1 MLAKKEFVID
11 ESAWG
16 REFEAK
22 FSDHVYETILKT
34 CQCSLMQADSSA
46 QTILESAKQAIQY
59 EKRKNQLFI
68 RSILQKF
75 TKYEVDR
82 LTSNMAKNFGLSEE
96 DFNLIVSQLKTNET
110 AFFERIFLSHF
121 SECVLY
127 IQKNYSASYDDAYDA
142 TMETM
147 IIFRERLV
155 SHKIRYGNLRY
166 LFTKMATQVFLKDI
180 KAYQSRDVYED
191 DLEEKT
197 MPVDQDDLK
206 TLQKS
211 WPELGEACQGLL
223 KNYFYGKLKL
233 TEIADIEGKTSATV
247 RKQKERCLQRLKVL
261 FTKHSMK
268 Q

>member
-1 MLAKKEFVID
+1 MLAETEFALV
-11 ESAWG
+11 ELHWEV
-16 REFEAK
+16 EFEKQCGALV
-22 FSDHVYETILKT
+22 HQTILKT
-34 CQCSLMQADSSA
+34 SKCSIMQADRSTR
-46 QTILESAKQAIQY
+46 TILESTKQAIQH

-68 RSILQKF
+68 RSMLQKF

-82 LTSNMAKNFGLSEE
+82 LSINMAKNFGLSEE

-121 SECVLY
+121 SDCVLY
-127 IQKNYSASYDDAYDA
+127 VQKNYSASYDDAYDA

-147 IIFRERLV
+147 IIFRERMV
-155 SHKIRYGNLRY
+155 SNKIKYGNLRY
-166 LFTKMATQVFLKDI
+166 LFTKMATQVFLKDV
-180 KAYQSRDVYED
+180 KAYQSRDVYET
-191 DLEEKT
+191 DLEEERI
-197 MPVDQDDLK
+197 PVDQDDLK

-211 WPELGEACQGLL
+211 WPELGDACQSLL
-223 KNYFYGKLKL
+223 KNYFYGKLRLK
-233 TEIADIEGKTSATV
+233 EIAEIEGKTSATV